1 MKTNRAQ
8 RTLNE
13 IIMEACEEIEFQYDE
28 GVTELIE
35 TALFHNH
42 GIKLEEIE
50 VVTYKL
56 VDKFVEEVEAWAEA
70 TNESYF

>member
-1 MKTNRAQ
+1 MNRAQ

-13 IIMEACEEIEFQYDE
+13 IIQEACEEIEFQYDE

-50 VVTYKL
+50 VVTVNL
-56 VDKFVEEVEAWAEA
+56 VDKFVEEVETWAEE
-70 TNESYF
+70 TNENYF

>member
-13 IIMEACEEIEFQYDE
+13 IIQESCEEIEFQYDE

-42 GIKLEEIE
+42 GIKLSEIE